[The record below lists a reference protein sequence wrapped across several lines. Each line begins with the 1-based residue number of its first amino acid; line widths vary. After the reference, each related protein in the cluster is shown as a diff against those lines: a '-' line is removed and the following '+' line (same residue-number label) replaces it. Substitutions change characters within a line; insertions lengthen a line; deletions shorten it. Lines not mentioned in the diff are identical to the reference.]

1 MLRGFHKLN
10 ETDIYLFMSED
21 NPLLTFVNINGSCI
35 WQPRPVTIQV
45 NSLLV
50 YTDDEGRDDRGVL
63 GLAFYFQVRLMTKS
77 FAKSTDLL
85 IAHTL

>member
-50 YTDDEGRDDRGVL
+50 VMHTDDEGGMIGGYIL
-63 GLAFYFQVRLMTKS
+63 GLALYFQ
-77 FAKSTDLL
+77 
-85 IAHTL
+85 